1 MRKHLFKRLVSGA
14 LALLMLGTALPAG
27 NDFTG
32 LFSDSDIVASAADA
46 ELKCCDIYAPTVV
59 VVGEMV
65 TVRYVFAFDNDID
78 LATFSS
84 YEATK
89 YEGNK
94 SNEKWTKSYDD
105 RKHTWTITYTFRQE
119 KQTNPS
125 NKIYVEY
132 PRSNHNQVAFELIT
146 AIEAD
151 GKCGDNAFWC
161 YDNHQ
166 LNIFGSGDIY
176 DYDDNNPAPWH
187 DKDFVRVQKRCCRL
201 LSLCPC
207 SRMNGHRPAHKPL
220 KRALKLRPEP
230 FQRPAVSVKIRS
242 CLPVMSVSVQT
253 VQQVSVILCSHL
265 RCRSLLQTL
274 LSAPLLR

>member
-46 ELKCCDIYAPTVV
+46 ELKCCDIYAPRVV

-65 TVRYVFAFDNDID
+65 TVRYVFTFDNDID
-78 LATFSS
+78 LGTFSS

-105 RKHTWTITYTFRQE
+105 RKHTWTITYTFIQGDS
-119 KQTNPS
+119 TGYNT
-125 NKIYVEY
+125 IYAEY
-132 PRSNHNQVAFELIT
+132 PRFNHNQVALESIT

-151 GKCGDNAFWC
+151 GK
-161 YDNHQ
+161 
-166 LNIFGSGDIY
+166 
-176 DYDDNNPAPWH
+176 
-187 DKDFVRVQKRCCRL
+187 
-201 LSLCPC
+201 
-207 SRMNGHRPAHKPL
+207 
-220 KRALKLRPEP
+220 
-230 FQRPAVSVKIRS
+230 
-242 CLPVMSVSVQT
+242 
-253 VQQVSVILCSHL
+253 
-265 RCRSLLQTL
+265 
-274 LSAPLLR
+274 